1 MKLHVTI
8 GAVYDGFLSKALYA
22 RLKETY
28 EIAVL
33 GVHSLDIAGDY

>member
-8 GAVYDGFLSKALYA
+8 GAVYDGVPLKELYA
-22 RLKETY
+22 RLKEPY
-28 EIAVL
+28 EIVVL